1 MDLPP
6 GLEAA
11 WGLRDH
17 PRKGPKPGLTLHKI
31 VAAAIRVADRD
42 GLDAV
47 SMARVAA
54 ELGAAPMSLYR
65 HVTSKDELL
74 DLMTDTA
81 WGPPPDP
88 VEGDWRD
95 KLSAWAWAMRTSMFR
110 HPWALKVPVSGLP
123 VYPNNV
129 AWFEQGLAA
138 LEGKPLA
145 EAQKASVV
153 LLVSGYV
160 RIEVSTSADIAAA
173 MGAESEEDAEQAW
186 MLKYRDMMAAI
197 TDPVRFPATT
207 RLLKSGVFDTADP
220 PDDEFSFGLE
230 RILDGI
236 AVLIGARSGKPG

>member
-11 WGLRDH
+11 WGLREH
-17 PRKGPKPGLTLHKI
+17 PRKGPKPGLTLPKI
-31 VAAAIRVADRD
+31 VAAAIAVADRD

-65 HVTSKDELL
+65 HVTSKDELVE
-74 DLMTDTA
+74 LMTDAA
-81 WGPPPDP
+81 WGPPPEPAD
-88 VEGDWRD
+88 GTWRD
-95 KLSAWAWAMRTSMFR
+95 KMNAWAWAMRASMFQ

-138 LEGKPLA
+138 FDGTALSETH
-145 EAQKASVV
+145 KASVV

-160 RIEVSTSADIAAA
+160 RIHVSTGADIEAA
-173 MGAESEEDAEQAW
+173 MRAENAEDAGQAW
-186 MLKYRDMMAAI
+186 MLKYRDMMAKVA
-197 TDPVRFPATT
+197 DPARFPATT
-207 RLLKSGVFDTADP
+207 RLLESGAFDAADP
-220 PDDEFSFGLE
+220 PDDEFVFGLE

-236 AVLIGARSGKPG
+236 AQLISQ

>member
-31 VAAAIRVADRD
+31 VAAAISVADRD

-81 WGPPPDP
+81 WGPPPSGVAD
-88 VEGDWRD
+88 GDWRD
-95 KLSAWAWAMRTSMFR
+95 KLSAWAWAMFTSMFR

-138 LEGKPLA
+138 FDGTPLT
-145 EAQKASVV
+145 EQHKASVA

-160 RIEVSTSADIAAA
+160 RIHASTAADIEAA
-173 MGAESEEDAEQAW
+173 MRAENAEDSGQAW
-186 MLKYRDMMAAI
+186 MIKYRDIMTAI
-197 TDPVRFPATT
+197 ADPVRFPATA

-220 PDDEFSFGLE
+220 PEDEFAFGLE

-236 AVLIGARSGKPG
+236 AQLISQ